1 MAESDLREKSRGIAI
16 IAHEGQFRKMG
27 EDKGKP
33 YIIHPD
39 RVAAKFQNSDI
50 LAAIGQLHDVIEDS
64 PVTAEDLLDKGI
76 PGSVVDAVVALS
88 KKPGE
93 NYLDAILRVMQNPL
107 ARQVK
112 IVDLEDNMLGLDEGS
127 LKDKYRLALYIL
139 KNG

>member
-64 PVTAEDLLDKGI
+64 TMTAEGLQEMGI
-76 PGSVVDAVVALS
+76 PGCVVDAVVALS
-88 KKPGE
+88 KIPGE
-93 NYLDAILRVMQNPL
+93 NYLDFILRVMRNPL

-112 IVDLEDNMLGLDEGS
+112 IADIEDNLEGLDDGS
-127 LKDKYRLALYIL
+127 RKDKYRLALHVL

>member
-1 MAESDLREKSRGIAI
+1 MEAEGLREKSRKIAL
-16 IAHEGQFRKMG
+16 IAHEGQIRKMG

-39 RVAAKFQNSDI
+39 RVASKFPSSDV
-50 LAAIGQLHDVIEDS
+50 LAAIGQLHDVIEDA
-64 PVTAEDLLDKGI
+64 PVTTEDLLNQGI
-76 PGSVVDAVVALS
+76 PGCVVDAVVAMS
-88 KKPGE
+88 HKPGE
-93 NYLDAILRVMQNPL
+93 NYLDAILRVKENAL

-112 IVDLEDNMLGLDEGS
+112 IADLEDNMLGLDEGS